1 MSNYYSIY
9 VHIPFC
15 KARCKYCAFSS
26 NTDFGLQGAYFDKLC
41 AEIDG
46 CFAPTRQIG
55 TVFVGGGTPTSVDD
69 KFLAQTFEALGK
81 KFVFADD
88 CEITCECNP
97 ETANLDKMKLLAKLG
112 VNRVSFGLQSAN
124 DQTLYSI
131 GRRHTYADFL
141 RAVDN
146 ALAAGITNI
155 NADLI
160 LGLPETHVDFTRT
173 LHTVTSL
180 PLTHLSLYALEIYP
194 DTPMWQLADL
204 CPTDEDYLA
213 DLYDEGVAVF
223 AEHGF
228 VRYETSNFARD
239 GKVCRHNLNYWRE
252 GRYYGFGASASGFVG
267 DVRYKN
273 KSNIVDYI
281 AANDLREESETESLD
296 DQAKEYVM
304 LTLRLDEGVDEAE
317 FLSRYGKP
325 FRDFFPSADKLFQQG
340 FLTQSDGHVKIPAD
354 KTYVANSILEELL

>member
-1 MSNYYSIY
+1 MSNNYSIY

-69 KFLAQTFEALGK
+69 KFLAQTFETLDK
-81 KFVFADD
+81 KFVFVDD

-97 ETANLDKMKLLAKLG
+97 ETANLDKMKLLAELG

-124 DQTLYSI
+124 DQMLYLI

-160 LGLPETHVDFTRT
+160 LGLPETHADFTRT

-194 DTPMWQLADL
+194 DTPMWQLRDL

-223 AEHGF
+223 GEHGF

-267 DVRYKN
+267 DLRYKN
-273 KSNIVDYI
+273 KSDIVDYI
-281 AANDLREESETESLD
+281 AASDLREESETESLD
-296 DQAKEYVM
+296 EQAKEYVM
-304 LTLRLDEGVDEAE
+304 LTLRLDEGLDEAE

-325 FRDFFPSADKLFQQG
+325 FRDFFPSADKLLQQG

-354 KTYVANSILEELL
+354 KAYVANSILEELL